1 MTPPSQTPPSPSP
14 SPTPTRRLS
23 RPLAHRGRLRT
34 LTAGVGIL
42 TLSLPVVLGLAACG
56 SGSPSGGEDATS
68 AGTGAGSGSE
78 DLTPIR
84 VGAIPIGDVAPI
96 HVGVK
101 EGFFEEEGLDV
112 EVVNTSGGAI
122 AVPGVVAGDYDF
134 AFGNTV
140 SLMVARDQ
148 GLPLQYVANGTT
160 TTGEEGKDFAAV
172 IAMEDSELETTA
184 DLQGQTASSN
194 NLLNIG
200 DTSIRLAVDN
210 AGGDG
215 ADMDFLELAFGD
227 AAAAV
232 QNGQVEA
239 ALVLEPYLTQSLD
252 AGLKAVSWPYAE
264 AHPDLDIGG
273 YFTTEEVIE
282 QRPEDVE
289 AFTRA
294 MRKSMEYSQENPDVV
309 REVIGEYTETDP
321 EILERITLPRFKAD
335 FSREAMTALGD
346 AAVKYG
352 VIDEA
357 PDLDA
362 LLPEGTE

>member
-1 MTPPSQTPPSPSP
+1 MITPPLTRTPAPIPSQG
-14 SPTPTRRLS
+14 
-23 RPLAHRGRLRT
+23 RPGR
-34 LTAGVGIL
+34 LTAGARVL
-42 TLSLPVVLGLAACG
+42 ALAPLLALGLTACG
-56 SGSPSGGEDATS
+56 SGSPSGGEEDTAS
-68 AGTGAGSGSE
+68 AGAGSEAASGE
-78 DLTPIR
+78 LTPIT

-160 TTGEEGKDFAAV
+160 TTGEEGADFAAV
-172 IAMEDSELETTA
+172 VALEDSELEDSA
-184 DLQGQTASSN
+184 SLQGHTASSN

-200 DTSIRLAVDN
+200 DTAIRMAVDN
-210 AGGDG
+210 GGGDG
-215 ADMDFLELAFGD
+215 ADMDFIELAFGD

-273 YFTTEEVIE
+273 YFTSEETIE

-294 MRKSMEYSQENPDVV
+294 MRKSMEFSQENPEVV
-309 REVIGEYTETDP
+309 REVIGEYTEIDA
-321 EILERITLPRFKAD
+321 EVLERINLPRFKAD

-352 VIDEA
+352 VIDDA

-362 LLPEGTE
+362 LLPEGTP

>member
-1 MTPPSQTPPSPSP
+1 MITPPQSPAPRTLLSRP
-14 SPTPTRRLS
+14 RATRRL
-23 RPLAHRGRLRT
+23 
-34 LTAGVGIL
+34 TAGAGAL
-42 TLSLPVVLGLAACG
+42 ALAPLLVLGLAACG
-56 SGSPSGGEDATS
+56 SGTPSGGEGDTAS
-68 AGTGAGSGSE
+68 AGSGSE
-78 DLTPIR
+78 AASGDLTPIT

-148 GLPLQYVANGTT
+148 GLPLRYVANGTT
-160 TTGEEGKDFAAV
+160 TTGEEGSDFAAV
-172 IAMEDSELETTA
+172 VALEDSELESTA
-184 DLQGQTASSN
+184 DLQGHTSSSN

-264 AHPDLDIGG
+264 AHPELDIGG
-273 YFTTEEVIE
+273 YFTSEDVIE

-294 MRKSMEYSQENPDVV
+294 MRRSMEFSQENPEVV
-309 REVIGEYTETDP
+309 REVIGEYTEIDA
-321 EILERITLPRFKAD
+321 EVLQRINLPRFKAD

-352 VIDEA
+352 VIDDA

-362 LLPEGTE
+362 LLPEETP

>member
-1 MTPPSQTPPSPSP
+1 MSTPSLKPA
-14 SPTPTRRLS
+14 
-23 RPLAHRGRLRT
+23 PLHRLRT
-34 LTAGVGIL
+34 SRRLAMGAGVL
-42 TLSLPVVLGLAACG
+42 ALSLGLAACG
-56 SGSPSGGEDATS
+56 SGSPSGSEEDTTS
-68 AGTGAGSGSE
+68 AGTGSEAASGE
-78 DLTPIR
+78 LTSIT

-101 EGFFEEEGLDV
+101 EGFFEDEGLDV
-112 EVVNTSGGAI
+112 EIVNTSGGAI

-148 GLPLQYVANGTT
+148 GLPLRYVANGTT

-172 IAMEDSELETTA
+172 IALEDSELETSA
-184 DLQGQTASSN
+184 DLQGNTASSN
-194 NLLNIG
+194 NLMNIG

-210 AGGDG
+210 DGGDG
-215 ADMDFLELAFGD
+215 ADMDFIELAFGD

-239 ALVLEPYLTQSLD
+239 ALVLEPYLTRSLD

-273 YFTTEEVIE
+273 YFTSEETIE

-294 MRKSMEYSQENPDVV
+294 MRKSMEFSQENPEVV
-309 REVIGEYTETDP
+309 REVIGEYTEMDP
-321 EILERITLPRFKAD
+321 EILDRITLPRFKAD
-335 FSREAMTALGD
+335 FSREAMTALGE

-352 VIDEA
+352 VIDDA

-362 LLPEGTE
+362 LLPEETP

>member
-1 MTPPSQTPPSPSP
+1 MSTPSLKPA
-14 SPTPTRRLS
+14 
-23 RPLAHRGRLRT
+23 PLPRFRAARHLAVG
-34 LTAGVGIL
+34 AGVL
-42 TLSLPVVLGLAACG
+42 ALSLGLAACG
-56 SGSPSGGEDATS
+56 SGSPSGSEEDTTS
-68 AGTGAGSGSE
+68 AGTGSEATSG
-78 DLTPIR
+78 DLTSIT

-101 EGFFEEEGLDV
+101 EGFFEDEGLDV

-148 GLPLQYVANGTT
+148 GLPLKYVANGTT

-172 IAMEDSELETTA
+172 IALEDSELETSA
-184 DLQGQTASSN
+184 DLQGHTASSN

-210 AGGDG
+210 AGADG
-215 ADMDFLELAFGD
+215 SEVDFIELAFGD

-239 ALVLEPYLTQSLD
+239 ALVLEPYLTRSLD

-273 YFTTEEVIE
+273 YFTSEETIE
-282 QRPEDVE
+282 QRPQDVE

-294 MRKSMEYSQENPDVV
+294 MRKSMEFSQENPEVV
-309 REVIGEYTETDP
+309 REVIGEYTEIDP
-321 EILERITLPRFKAD
+321 EILDRITLPRFKAD
-335 FSREAMTALGD
+335 FSREAMTALAE

-352 VIDEA
+352 VIDES

-362 LLPEGTE
+362 LLPEETP

>member
-1 MTPPSQTPPSPSP
+1 MTTPPMTPTPRAPLSQQRAA
-14 SPTPTRRLS
+14 RRPA
-23 RPLAHRGRLRT
+23 RRHTGGAGAIALAT
-34 LTAGVGIL
+34 LLAFGL
-42 TLSLPVVLGLAACG
+42 TACG
-56 SGSPSGGEDATS
+56 SGSPAGGSGEAASDS
-68 AGTGAGSGSE
+68 AGSETASG
-78 DLTPIR
+78 DLTPIT

-96 HVGVK
+96 HVGVQ
-101 EGFFEEEGLDV
+101 EGFFEDEGLDV
-112 EVVNTSGGAI
+112 DVVNTSGGAI

-148 GLPLQYVANGTT
+148 GLPLTYVANGTT
-160 TTGEEGKDFAAV
+160 TTGEEGADFAAV
-172 IAMEDSELETTA
+172 VALEDSELDSTA
-184 DLQGQTASSN
+184 DLQGHTSSSN

-200 DTSIRLAVDN
+200 DTSIRQAVDN

-215 ADMDFLELAFGD
+215 AEMDFIELAFGD

-264 AHPDLDIGG
+264 AHPELDIGG
-273 YFTTEEVIE
+273 YFTSEDTLD

-294 MRKSMEYSQENPDVV
+294 MRRSMEFSQENPEVV
-309 REVIGEYTETDP
+309 REVIGEYTEIDP
-321 EILERITLPRFKAD
+321 EVLERITLPRFKTD
-335 FSREAMTALGD
+335 FSREAIAALGD
-346 AAVKYG
+346 SAVKYG
-352 VIDEA
+352 VIDDA
-357 PDLDA
+357 PNLDA
-362 LLPEGTE
+362 LLPEETP

>member
-1 MTPPSQTPPSPSP
+1 MSTPSLKPA
-14 SPTPTRRLS
+14 
-23 RPLAHRGRLRT
+23 PLPRLRT
-34 LTAGVGIL
+34 ARRLAVGAGVL
-42 TLSLPVVLGLAACG
+42 ALSLGLAACG
-56 SGSPSGGEDATS
+56 SGSPSGSEEDATS
-68 AGTGAGSGSE
+68 AGAGSEATSG
-78 DLTPIR
+78 DLTSIT

-101 EGFFEEEGLDV
+101 EGFFEDEGLDV

-148 GLPLQYVANGTT
+148 GLPLKYVANGTT

-172 IAMEDSELETTA
+172 IALEDSELETSA
-184 DLQGQTASSN
+184 DLQGHTASSN

-215 ADMDFLELAFGD
+215 GGGASVDFIELAFGD

-239 ALVLEPYLTQSLD
+239 ALVLEPYLTRSLD

-273 YFTTEEVIE
+273 YFTSEETIE
-282 QRPEDVE
+282 QRPQDVE

-294 MRKSMEYSQENPDVV
+294 MRKSMEFSQENPEVV
-309 REVIGEYTETDP
+309 REVIGEYTEIDP
-321 EILERITLPRFKAD
+321 EILDRITLPRFKAD
-335 FSREAMTALGD
+335 FSREAMTALAE

-352 VIDEA
+352 VIDES

-362 LLPEGTE
+362 LLPEETP